1 MDIERAQREAKR
13 LLDLI
18 VISKARHFRRLFL
31 AEDGRPNEDAARVL
45 AHLRI
50 YCRAEGTT
58 FAGDPHE
65 HARREGRREVW
76 LEINRYLQL
85 DDAQV
90 RRLITV
96 ESDYE

>member
-1 MDIERAQREAKR
+1 MFDLAQRKAQE
-13 LLDLI
+13 LLNLI
-18 VISKARHFRRLFL
+18 VIGKARHFRRLFL
-31 AEDGRPNEDAARVL
+31 GDDDQPNEDAHRVL

-58 FAGDPHE
+58 FAADPYE